1 MNEKIDVPGNYFPM
15 PKSVFNV
22 GLVAEE
28 IAVYAYLM
36 CCEDRKTFQC
46 HPSYQTI
53 GRATGMS
60 KNTVKR
66 YVESLENKG
75 LIFTEK
81 TRVKTKKGVV
91 RNGTLLYTLK
101 PLEPIEEAYLE
112 EQIRKQGARIR
123 AQEALAKYDAKHGRK
138 K

>member
-15 PKSVFNV
+15 PKSIFNV

-53 GRATGMS
+53 GKATGMS

>member
-1 MNEKIDVPGNYFPM
+1 M
-15 PKSVFNV
+15 PKSIFNV
-22 GLVAEE
+22 GLLAEE

-53 GRATGMS
+53 GKATGMS

-112 EQIRKQGARIR
+112 EQIRIQGARTR
-123 AQEALAKYDAKHGRK
+123 AQEALAKYDAKHGR
-138 K
+138 

>member
-1 MNEKIDVPGNYFPM
+1 M
-15 PKSVFNV
+15 PKSIFNV

-53 GRATGMS
+53 GKATGMS

-112 EQIRKQGARIR
+112 EQIRIQGARTR
-123 AQEALAKYDAKHGRK
+123 AQEALAKYDAKHGR
-138 K
+138 

>member
-1 MNEKIDVPGNYFPM
+1 M
-15 PKSVFNV
+15 PKSIFNV

-53 GRATGMS
+53 GKATGMS